1 MRRRGRPAP
10 PARRAGVARISA
22 AGVASLAAI
31 LAVLVFVSIPRLR
44 SLAQQE
50 NEADAHG
57 TLELFRGALPVL
69 AAERPLAARP
79 LSIAELADS
88 ETIAH
93 GLSDG
98 EFLDQGRILRRHGY
112 LFRVVD
118 VAPLPQ
124 RGVLAWPW
132 KHAATGR
139 SAFLLTPAGRIL
151 QHANV
156 PRLWDGPEVSTTSV
170 DVSGW
175 APLP

>member
-1 MRRRGRPAP
+1 MRTRGRGAP
-10 PARRAGVARISA
+10 PARRAGAARISA

-31 LAVLVFVSIPRLR
+31 LAVLVFVSLPRLR

-69 AAERPLAARP
+69 AAERPTTALP
-79 LSIAELADS
+79 PSIEELAESD
-88 ETIAH
+88 TIAH

-98 EFLDQGRILRRHGY
+98 EFLDHGRVLRRHGY

-118 VAPLPQ
+118 G
-124 RGVLAWPW
+124 GVLAWPW

-139 SAFLLTPAGRIL
+139 SAFLLTPAGQIL

-156 PRLWDGPEVSTTSV
+156 PRLWDGPDVATTQVV
-170 DVSGW
+170 DVAGW